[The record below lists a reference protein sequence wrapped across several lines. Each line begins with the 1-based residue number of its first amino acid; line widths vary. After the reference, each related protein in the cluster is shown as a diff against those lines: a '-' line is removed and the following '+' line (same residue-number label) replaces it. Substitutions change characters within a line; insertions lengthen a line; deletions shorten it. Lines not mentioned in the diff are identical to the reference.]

1 MDGDAQA
8 RAKIMDHWRASEQ
21 GDSAAE
27 HAIYSAD
34 AILDYPQSG
43 ERFRGRATI
52 AAAIQRTGT
61 SPCCGSRAPG
71 TYG

>member
-8 RAKIMDHWRASEQ
+8 RARILEHWRASER
-21 GDSAAE
+21 GDSPAE
-27 HAIYSAD
+27 HAIYAAN

-52 AAAIQRTGT
+52 AAQRGGHPADRHFTERMPDRSG
-61 SPCCGSRAPG
+61 
-71 TYG
+71 